1 MKWTNELRQKW
12 SDLCQVK
19 RHAHGRGVT
28 NHFVEKALTEIVPN
42 KNVIFDAKSIPI
54 EYLPEITAALNSLAE
69 VQPKR
74 KPPA

>member
-12 SDLCQVK
+12 SDLCQAK
-19 RHAHGRGVT
+19 RNAQGRGVT

-69 VQPKR
+69 TPPKR
-74 KPPA
+74 KPPT

>member
-12 SDLCQVK
+12 SDLCQAK
-19 RHAHGRGVT
+19 RNEHGRGVT
-28 NHFVEKALTEIVPN
+28 SHFVEKALTEIVPN